1 MSAIDWAFWQEVRRA
16 RGARWMSAQDLVDQM
31 AEHDVRIARS
41 TLAKM
46 ESNCGRQVRLEEAV
60 VIAGILGLSLDRLV

>member
-1 MSAIDWAFWQEVRRA
+1 
-16 RGARWMSAQDLVDQM
+16 MSAQDLVDQM